1 MHPVPY
7 KYAAIPQFTYQSVQ
21 CQYQTYDWEKSQFAS
36 YSINDSTE
44 RLTGGNDQDNKDPNT
59 EESKEEPPA
68 EAEAAVEEPSPSPTE
83 GSENPESTGEYD
95 QSIGGKTEENK
106 VIYNKRIATHLRDR
120 TNRGINSRRT
130 N

>member
-1 MHPVPY
+1 MAPTPY
-7 KYAAIPQFTYQSVQ
+7 KYEAVPYFQYQSVSLN
-21 CQYQTYDWEKSQFAS
+21 YQTYDWENSKFAN
-36 YSINDSTE
+36 YSINGSTE

-83 GSENPESTGEYD
+83 GSENPDSTGEYD
-95 QSIGGKTEENK
+95 QSIGGKLKKNK
-106 VIYNKRIATHLRDR
+106 VICNKRIITHLRDR